1 MQVYG
6 SCKKHSI
13 YKYLEFVKKQNK
25 KQTYICMQVYG
36 SWKKNKLSIWKL
48 LYKES
53 QPESKP
59 RPSLPLAKDPP
70 LVDSHPALCKK
81 LELSENFKTQKAP
94 QEEVGRKR
102 IHRRSWSRGP

>member
-6 SCKKHSI
+6 SCKKHSL
-13 YKYLEFVKKQNK
+13 YKYLEFVKKNLW
-25 KQTYICMQVYG
+25 MQVYD
-36 SWKKNKLSIWKL
+36 SCKKNKLSIWKL

-59 RPSLPLAKDPP
+59 RPGLPLAKDPS
-70 LVDSHPALCKK
+70 LVDPHPALCKK
-81 LELSENFKTQKAP
+81 LELSENFETQRIP